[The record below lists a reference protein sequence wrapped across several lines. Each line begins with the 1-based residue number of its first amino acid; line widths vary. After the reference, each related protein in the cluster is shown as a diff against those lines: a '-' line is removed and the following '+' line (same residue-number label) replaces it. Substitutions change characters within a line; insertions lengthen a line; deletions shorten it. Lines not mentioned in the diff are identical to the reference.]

1 MQPIRKS
8 FNPIWGSI
16 IALGIFA
23 CRPMLAISWNE
34 FLIISG
40 LIAVL
45 LGPWLYGL
53 IRRVEQFRNREKKD
67 N

>member
-1 MQPIRKS
+1 MKCTYL
-8 FNPIWGSI
+8 WASI
-16 IALGIFA
+16 SLMAISILA
-23 CRPMLAISWNE
+23 CRPVLAISWTE